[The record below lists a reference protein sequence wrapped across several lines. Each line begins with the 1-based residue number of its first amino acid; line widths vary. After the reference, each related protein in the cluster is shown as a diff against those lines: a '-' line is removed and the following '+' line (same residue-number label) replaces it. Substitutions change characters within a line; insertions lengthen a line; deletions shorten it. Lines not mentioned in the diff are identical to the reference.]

1 MGNNSINRFFIP
13 TLTTIITMMI
23 SLILFKDT
31 WEKMY
36 VEYESK
42 TKFVLMFL
50 CINLGAS
57 FCAMILTILQ
67 QKWEKKKK

>member
-1 MGNNSINRFFIP
+1 M
-13 TLTTIITMMI
+13 LI
-23 SLILFKDT
+23 SLILFKNT
-31 WEKMY
+31 WQEMY
-36 VEYESK
+36 VDCESK

-67 QKWEKKKK
+67 KKWEKKK